1 MGKAPKAPSPQAQAW
16 AEARK
21 RFHLTHAQVQ
31 MARELG
37 LNSRKLGKLA
47 NHRQE
52 LWKAPLPQFIEYLYR
67 KRFGQER
74 PQTVTPVEHRA
85 RPAVGRKAARAAAA
99 PANLGGSAEGGLT

>member
-1 MGKAPKAPSPQAQAW
+1 MGKAPKALSPQAQAW

-67 KRFGQER
+67 KRFGRER
-74 PQTVTPVEHRA
+74 PQTVTPWSTGRDQRWGGRRRGMLPPRRTSVAALRA
-85 RPAVGRKAARAAAA
+85 G
-99 PANLGGSAEGGLT
+99 